1 MDPFTIAAM
10 AAQAGYGL
18 YRGIKAQK
26 GLRALQ
32 KQRMPS
38 YMEAMAPYRENYDLY
53 RQQYVGGMGPGS
65 LNLAQQQFA
74 TQQAGLLRAPVSG
87 QLRDQLGRVAA
98 ASTGMFAQNLAAQN
112 EAIRRGAISGMT
124 AANQSIAALQQ
135 RDVGTRLDQRLR
147 QEQAYGQ
154 AMQQGFQDVLGAA
167 GGLATAKMAE
177 KQMDLYRDIYG
188 VGKRVRTTADNVFNP
203 NAPVLNF
210 ASGPAMPERTI
221 QPNLNGPVTIVGGAS
236 TPSSFSTGS
245 AMPEGI
251 APNLNGPVTILPT
264 PSYETFMGGPFNP
277 YRSYGGFEGY
287 DLGIPPLRTKYSTP
301 KIRFK

>member
-1 MDPFTIAAM
+1 MVDPMTIAAI
-10 AAQAGYGL
+10 AQAGYGL
-18 YRGIKAQK
+18 YRGIKAQQ

-32 KQRMPS
+32 KQKMPS
-38 YMEAMAPYRENYDLY
+38 FMEAMAPYRENYDLY

-98 ASTGMFAQNLAAQN
+98 ANTGMFAQNLAAQN

-154 AMQQGFQDVLGAA
+154 AMQQGFQDVIGAF
-167 GGLATAKMAE
+167 GGYAMG
-177 KQMDLYRDIYG
+177 QMNQKNLQADRQLYRDIYG
-188 VGKRVRTTADNVFNP
+188 IGKT
-203 NAPVLNF
+203 
-210 ASGPAMPERTI
+210 
-221 QPNLNGPVTIVGGAS
+221 
-236 TPSSFSTGS
+236 TPSTSVSPAISSIPSMDLTQ
-245 AMPEGI
+245 MTTNTDPL
-251 APNLNGPVTILPT
+251 APIGPIKV
-264 PSYETFMGGPFNP
+264 GN
-277 YRSYGGFEGY
+277 R
-287 DLGIPPLRTKYSTP
+287 YSTP
-301 KIRFK
+301 KSLYE

>member
-188 VGKRVRTTADNVFNP
+188 VGKRVPTTTPTATPTV
-203 NAPVLNF
+203 APTV
-210 ASGPAMPERTI
+210 APSAM
-221 QPNLNGPVTIVGGAS
+221 
-236 TPSSFSTGS
+236 TPSTSYEALTGRTVGMYPTGS
-245 AMPEGI
+245 SELSIGAPTIASRSFPSLGPDLMSGI
-251 APNLNGPVTILPT
+251 GIYPREEYN
-264 PSYETFMGGPFNP
+264 
-277 YRSYGGFEGY
+277 Y
-287 DLGIPPLRTKYSTP
+287 DLGLPTLRTRYSTP
-301 KIRFK
+301 KSLFR